1 MPQYVTEE
9 GLKALQDELKDILEV
24 QMPSVL
30 ISIEAALKD
39 GDFKE
44 NSPLTASREKRE
56 ELMGRQNEID
66 LILSDY
72 QIIKD
77 TIDNFIVRI
86 GSTVTVNFASNNLT
100 STYRIV
106 GGSEANPASGLIS
119 DESPLGSALLGKK
132 LNSEIDY
139 KSPSGLIKV
148 KITKIE

>member
-1 MPQYVTEE
+1 
-9 GLKALQDELKDILEV
+9 
-24 QMPSVL
+24 
-30 ISIEAALKD
+30 
-39 GDFKE
+39 
-44 NSPLTASREKRE
+44 
-56 ELMGRQNEID
+56 MGRQNDID

-77 TIDNFIVRI
+77 TIDNLIVRI

-119 DESPLGSALLGKK
+119 DESPLGSSLLGKK
-132 LNSEIDY
+132 LNSEISY